1 MGFYEEF
8 SKHYDVVF
16 PLGEAQ
22 LNFIKKRAKDKKR
35 ILDLAAGTGNYS
47 IALAKEGYDVVAID
61 LDSEMVRK
69 IKEKARGKEVKI
81 RAISMDMKEV
91 DKIEDKFDLIFCIG
105 NSLVHL
111 DSKEEIEEVIS
122 KLYNLLNKDGV
133 LIIQIINYD
142 RIIEKNIKGLP
153 TIDRSEKGIR
163 FVRDYEEKDGKI
175 LFKTKLIIK
184 SGEEVYEN
192 CVPLYPLLS
201 RDLDN
206 ILRTS
211 GFSSIEIYGGF
222 NEAEYN
228 VDSMVTIISAMK
240 K

>member
-8 SKHYDVVF
+8 SKYYDVVF

-22 LNFIKKRAKDKKR
+22 LSFIKKRAKDKKK

-47 IALAKEGYDVVAID
+47 IALAKEGYDVVAVD

-69 IKEKARGKEVKI
+69 IEKKARNEGIKI
-81 RAISMDMKEV
+81 RAISMDMKEI
-91 DKIEDKFDLIFCIG
+91 DKLEDKFDLIFCIG

-111 DSKEEIEEVIS
+111 ENIKEIGEVVS
-122 KLYNLLNKDGV
+122 KLYNLLKKGGV

-142 RIIEKNIKGLP
+142 RIVEKNIKELP
-153 TIDRSEKGIR
+153 TIDKPEEEIKFI
-163 FVRDYEEKDGKI
+163 RDYEEKSGKI
-175 LFKTKLIIK
+175 LFKTKLIVK
-184 SGEEVYEN
+184 KGEEVYEN
-192 CVPLYPLLS
+192 CVSLYPLLS
-201 RDLDN
+201 KDLEN
-206 ILRTS
+206 ILKAS
-211 GFSSIEIYGGF
+211 GFNSIETYGGF

-228 VDSMVTIISAMK
+228 IDSMAMVITAIK